1 MRIALCIVLAIAFPL
16 AYIFSVVGLLFVID
30 WCVRRVTRFSIR
42 DLLIV
47 TTVVAVILRVLVA
60 FGKYFIH
67 TI

>member
-1 MRIALCIVLAIAFPL
+1 MKIALWIVLAVAFPL
-16 AYIFSVVGLLFVID
+16 AYVFSVVSLLFVID

-60 FGKYFIH
+60 LGKYFIP
-67 TI
+67 IA